1 MSPKTK
7 VIAWIFGIVAAYA
20 ASVGVGAY
28 RIASADMFPLAKKGL
43 AAYLVATGSPEADKP
58 IHFKWWSSWYFR
70 NRTSDGWAQFL
81 LCTSSVN
88 CHSVIAY
95 TDLGRWQ
102 INVDGIMVNTD
113 KWVILPSGEL
123 VNAEKPSR
131 K

>member
-1 MSPKTK
+1 MSPKAK
-7 VIAWIFGIVAAYA
+7 VIAWIVGIVAAYA
-20 ASVGVGAY
+20 ASVGIGAY

-43 AAYLVATGSPEADKP
+43 AAYLVATGSPEAGKP
-58 IHFKWWSSWYFR
+58 IYFKWWSSWYFK

-81 LCTSSVN
+81 LCTSSAD

-113 KWVILPSGEL
+113 KWVILPNGQL

>member
-43 AAYLVATGSPEADKP
+43 AAYLVASGSPEANKP

-70 NRTSDGWAQFL
+70 NNASDGWAQFL
-81 LCTSSVN
+81 LCTSSAD
-88 CHSVIAY
+88 CHSIIAY
-95 TDLGRWQ
+95 VDLGRWQ
-102 INVDGIMVNTD
+102 INVDGNMVDTAQ
-113 KWVILPSGEL
+113 WIVPASGNP
-123 VNAEKPSR
+123 VTFEKSPQ